1 MNSQRLFI
9 IVFSLFLLNG
19 CASLSNKSD
28 ALRFN
33 GVEILNL
40 TNDDVR
46 NMQIEVTKFH
56 RKFACGIILHRSIC
70 MNGFHER
77 PLESNEIVI
86 TWEQRGQRHSIGPVR
101 VEAPA
106 QYDPN
111 IVYVVQFAI
120 AVDHRISASFKPAR
134 Y

>member
-1 MNSQRLFI
+1 MSRLRILIFGLS
-9 IVFSLFLLNG
+9 FLFLNG
-19 CASLSNKSD
+19 CASLSNTSD

-111 IVYVVQFAI
+111 IVYIVQFAL
-120 AVDHRISASFKPAR
+120 AEGNKISASFKPAK

>member
-1 MNSQRLFI
+1 MSSRCILVI
-9 IVFSLFLLNG
+9 GLSLLLLSG
-19 CASLSNKSD
+19 CASSPKTSN

-40 TNDDVR
+40 TNDDIR

-86 TWEQRGQRHSIGPVR
+86 TWEQRGQMHSVGPVK
-101 VEAPA
+101 VEAPPKF
-106 QYDPN
+106 DPN
-111 IVYVVQFAI
+111 VVYIVQFALG
-120 AVDHRISASFKPAR
+120 AGNRISASFKPAT

>member
-1 MNSQRLFI
+1 MNSQRLVI
-9 IVFSLFLLNG
+9 IVFSLFLLSG

-111 IVYVVQFAI
+111 IVYVVQFAL
-120 AVDHRISASFKPAR
+120 AEDNKMSASFKPAR

>member
-1 MNSQRLFI
+1 MSRLRILIFGLS
-9 IVFSLFLLNG
+9 FLFLNG
-19 CASLSNKSD
+19 CASLSNTSD

-111 IVYVVQFAI
+111 IVYVVQFALGEGNK
-120 AVDHRISASFKPAR
+120 ISASFKPAK

>member
-1 MNSQRLFI
+1 MNSQRLVI

-111 IVYVVQFAI
+111 IVYVVQFAL
-120 AVDHRISASFKPAR
+120 AEGNKISASFKPAR